1 MYVWLRSASTSVL
14 FFPFAL
20 YSPDEI
26 KKLLEACR
34 MSKKCTRPL
43 KKALKELSGR
53 VSSECSCVLWWFG
66 SLLLLCS
73 SGGVSASLL
82 VVQSWTWGVT

>member
-1 MYVWLRSASTSVL
+1 MYRCVL
-14 FFPFAL
+14 LVLLFSPFAV

-43 KKALKELSGR
+43 KKALKELSGC
-53 VSSECSCVLWWFG
+53 VSSECWCVLWWLG
-66 SLLLLCS
+66 SLLLSCS
-73 SGGVSASLL
+73 SGGVCVSASLL